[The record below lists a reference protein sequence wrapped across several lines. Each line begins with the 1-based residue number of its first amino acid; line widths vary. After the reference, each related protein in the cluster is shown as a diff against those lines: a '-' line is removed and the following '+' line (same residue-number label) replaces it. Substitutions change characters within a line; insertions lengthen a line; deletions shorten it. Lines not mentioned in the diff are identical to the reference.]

1 MKILSLQKKPDRSL
15 HRKITTFLLAT
26 LVALSACS
34 GNNNTS
40 STPIPLPNGQPGSL
54 ITSNGNPADC
64 FASTQNSSLNNLP
77 CTVAA
82 GATGV
87 TALNTFV
94 SSSVPGIVVGTS
106 NGVVSVVNSVYS
118 SSPIVVYCPAL
129 PSSSSISAVAVAGT
143 NIFAA
148 VGSTLYEF
156 SGGTSCSSS
165 SHSSTPIGSG
175 TITGL
180 GVDITHS
187 TLFGVT
193 NSGSYFSIA
202 NASTVTSLST
212 SSITT
217 PLTPLPNYPVSGPSI
232 NGMAIDP
239 NGLVFFAD
247 ASTNTANNGGQITI
261 YHVSSSNGNTLSPNN
276 VQSYSG
282 NNNGVAMSDP
292 IGIAVSETTVT
303 NPNYCSTAPCDY
315 IYLLNI
321 GNSIQQYVM
330 PVPNPING
338 GVSINPFNLP
348 YTGCEMTDPA
358 VISSFPSLTS
368 PPFSSQSPNGP
379 FVFLGNKSPS
389 SLGPCGGTSTYGNN
403 VVSYGIIGQ

>member
-15 HRKITTFLLAT
+15 HGKLTTFLLAT

-40 STPIPLPNGQPGSL
+40 STPIPLPNGQAGSL

-64 FASTQNSSLNNLP
+64 FATTTASALTPCSGSTTSANGSN
-77 CTVAA
+77 
-82 GATGV
+82 GV

-94 SSSVPGIVVGTS
+94 SSSGPGIVVGTS

-118 SSPIVVYCPAL
+118 SSPPVVPCTAL
-129 PSSSSISAVAVAGT
+129 TSPISAVAVAGT

-156 SGGTSCSSS
+156 SGGTSSCSSP
-165 SHSSTPIGSG
+165 SSTPIGSG
-175 TITGL
+175 PITGL
-180 GVDITHS
+180 GVDTTS
-187 TLFGVT
+187 GTLFGVT

-202 NASTVTSLST
+202 NASTVQSLST
-212 SSITT
+212 SSLATPPNT
-217 PLTPLPNYPVSGPSI
+217 PLTPLPNYPVSGPNI

-247 ASTNTANNGGQITI
+247 ASTNTPNNGGQITI
-261 YHVSSSNGNTLSPNN
+261 YHVSNSNGNTISPNN

-303 NPNYCSTAPCDY
+303 NSNYCSTAPCDY

-330 PVPNPING
+330 PVPNPNNG
-338 GVSINPFNLP
+338 GVSINPL
-348 YTGCEMTDPA
+348 M
-358 VISSFPSLTS
+358 
-368 PPFSSQSPNGP
+368 
-379 FVFLGNKSPS
+379 
-389 SLGPCGGTSTYGNN
+389 LGPETG
-403 VVSYGIIGQ
+403 

>member
-15 HRKITTFLLAT
+15 HGKLTTFLLAT

-40 STPIPLPNGQPGSL
+40 STPIPLPNGQAGSL
-54 ITSNGNPADC
+54 ITSNGNLADC
-64 FASTQNSSLNNLP
+64 FATTNGSALTLCTSASSPPNGSN
-77 CTVAA
+77 
-82 GATGV
+82 GV

-94 SSSVPGIVVGTS
+94 SASSAPGIVVGTS

-118 SSPIVVYCPAL
+118 STPTVVSCPAL
-129 PSSSSISAVAVAGT
+129 PSSSSISSISAVAVAGT

-148 VGSTLYEF
+148 VGNTLYEF
-156 SGGTSCSSS
+156 SGGTSSCSSP
-165 SHSSTPIGSG
+165 SSTPIGSG

-180 GVDITHS
+180 GVDITHG

-202 NASTVTSLST
+202 NASIVTSLST
-212 SSITT
+212 SSLAT

-292 IGIAVSETTVT
+292 IGIAVSETSIP
-303 NPNYCSTAPCDY
+303 NSNYCSTAPCDY

-330 PVPNPING
+330 PVPNPNNG
-338 GVSINPFNLP
+338 GVSINPL
-348 YTGCEMTDPA
+348 M
-358 VISSFPSLTS
+358 
-368 PPFSSQSPNGP
+368 
-379 FVFLGNKSPS
+379 
-389 SLGPCGGTSTYGNN
+389 LGPETG
-403 VVSYGIIGQ
+403 